1 MRNAIITTMWLA
13 LVPAALLAVLPP
25 LGCSKTAE
33 DCASLGKK
41 DGCAATTTG
50 SGGAGGATSSS
61 SSSSGSG
68 GSGGAGGATSSS
80 SGGGGAPPVCESR
93 RAGDALDQTI
103 LDLANDQGGHVLAGG
118 NFAGVLAFG
127 PTQLSATGTEAF
139 LALLDAGHLVETWAI
154 KVPVT
159 YLGSGFDAHQDVI
172 LAASYTSVAAGD
184 GGLVGPDIGCG
195 ALDGNKN
202 FVLAKFAG
210 ATHAC
215 VWSKSFS
222 APIERARLTAA
233 TNGDIILAGSVM
245 PSGAGS
251 TELGGLVLPSYGG
264 TDILVARFDTAGKS
278 LWSRAYGSEGDD
290 RLAGVVLEPSPSEV
304 VVLAGDFKGT
314 LDFQIGGNALD
325 SKTHRDVFVATLSA
339 TGAPSSATSFPGGG
353 DEAAVG
359 LSLASGGGF
368 TVAGDYVASIDVAGT
383 ALTSTTANALFLA
396 HFDGNNKVAWASSF
410 DGLGAGAF
418 ETMTVASGGF
428 TLAGSELVDAANGQ
442 LRLLRVDNLGTEV
455 WREVFPGTGLTR
467 GTALFDDGAAVD
479 VAANFTRTID
489 LGGKGMLVANGTGAT
504 ADVLLLRVCK

>member
-1 MRNAIITTMWLA
+1 MRNAITTTMLLA

-61 SSSSGSG
+61 SSSGSG
-68 GSGGAGGATSSS
+68 GSGGAGGATSTS
-80 SGGGGAPPVCESR
+80 SGGGGAPPACESR

-127 PTQLSATGTEAF
+127 PTQLSAAGTEAF
-139 LALLDAGHLVETWAI
+139 LALLDAGHFVETWAI

-159 YLGSGFDAHQDVI
+159 YLGSGFDAHQDVV

-222 APIERARLTAA
+222 APIDRARLTAA
-233 TNGDIILAGSVM
+233 TNGDIVLAGSVM

-264 TDILVARFDTAGKS
+264 TDLLVARFDTAGKS

-290 RLAGVVLEPSPSEV
+290 RLAGVVLEPGTKEFV
-304 VVLAGDFKGT
+304 ILAGDFEGT
-314 LDFQIGGNALD
+314 LDLQIGGNALD
-325 SKTHRDVFVATLSA
+325 SKGHRDVFAAALTGDL
-339 TGAPSSATSFPGGG
+339 GAPTWATSFPGGG

-359 LSLASGGGF
+359 LSLAGGGGF

-383 ALTSTTANALFLA
+383 ALASTTANALFLA
-396 HFDGNNKVAWASSF
+396 HFDHETKLAWASSF

-418 ETMTVASGGF
+418 GTMTVGSGGF
-428 TLAGSELVDAANGQ
+428 TLAGSELVDAASGQ
-442 LRLLRVDNLGTEV
+442 LRLLRVDNLGKEV

-467 GTALFDDGAAVD
+467 GTALYDDGAAVD

-504 ADVLLLRVCK
+504 SDVLLLRVCK